1 MTIIYIFRSTINIYP
16 LLDFQITYHE
26 VEPSGFEQN
35 ADSSNI
41 YVAEEYFS
49 LSNLQPGRNY
59 SISVQAVSK
68 GIESVERSLFQATS
82 KRHKNISIYY
92 IDPKQSTVINHS
104 FFIIMISTKN
114 NYA

>member
-1 MTIIYIFRSTINIYP
+1 MNLETNVPRKTMYIFGSTFNSYL

-82 KRHKNISIYY
+82 KKHKNISI
-92 IDPKQSTVINHS
+92 
-104 FFIIMISTKN
+104 
-114 NYA
+114 